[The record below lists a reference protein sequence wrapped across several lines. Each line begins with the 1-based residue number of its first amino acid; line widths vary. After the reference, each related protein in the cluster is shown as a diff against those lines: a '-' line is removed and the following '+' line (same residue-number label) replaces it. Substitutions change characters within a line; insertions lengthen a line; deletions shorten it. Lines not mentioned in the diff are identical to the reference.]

1 MENEA
6 GPLSRGGGGV
16 FLPRPKNLVLFG
28 RPPPKP
34 LPPPHPPPPPP
45 PVQCSPD
52 PRHYILVQE
61 GKIVIG
67 EYDGT
72 NQDTVYAGPFSD
84 DFAYPWPNGSRLI
97 ILASLNGGSN
107 QPPNLYSI
115 NLK

>member
-1 MENEA
+1 MKDSSLET
-6 GPLSRGGGGV
+6 LSHRYSPIH
-16 FLPRPKNLVLFG
+16 FQ
-28 RPPPKP
+28 
-34 LPPPHPPPPPP
+34 
-45 PVQCSPD
+45 PVQWFPD
-52 PRHYILVQE
+52 SRHYILVQE